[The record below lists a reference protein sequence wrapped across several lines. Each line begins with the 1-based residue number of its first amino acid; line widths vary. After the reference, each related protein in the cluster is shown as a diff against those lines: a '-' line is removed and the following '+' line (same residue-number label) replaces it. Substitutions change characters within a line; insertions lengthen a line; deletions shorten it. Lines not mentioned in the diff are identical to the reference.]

1 MNKEQA
7 ITSFMKA
14 VKTYTTAIDKTAK
27 TNIAY
32 KKAVYAL
39 EDAVNQIYRDVDV
52 KELGSNAEARNAKV
66 SEQTQDL
73 IVAKREAEY
82 KKLRTMM
89 INLGCNMDPHQ
100 AFLTRRGLKTMG
112 IRRKWTAR

>member
-14 VKTYTTAIDKTAK
+14 VKTYTNSIDKTAQ

-52 KELGSNAEARNAKV
+52 KELGSNAEQRNAKISAQT
-66 SEQTQDL
+66 SEL
-73 IVAKREAEY
+73 IVAKRELEYQLEVARAEEA
-82 KKLRTMM
+82 R
-89 INLGCNMDPHQ
+89 
-100 AFLTRRGLKTMG
+100 AKTECDQIKYI
-112 IRRKWTAR
+112 IRALEVKEEA